1 MNSRIDDQVR
11 PAAIEEWLQHYRVDS
26 SVFASPTVSLM
37 AHGTAL
43 ERHTNNAQGQLL
55 DDARTLLS
63 QAAQQGLDAPLLVGV
78 IPFNPSR
85 EAYLRVPKE
94 YRRDPVL
101 LRPVQRPPLA
111 KSGNS
116 IASQSLL
123 PDGEGY
129 EDSVSR
135 ILATMREQN
144 ISKTVMARTVTIT
157 LNEALDRRTVLS
169 NMLHSNPAGYTYA
182 LPLPS
187 GPAHDPDLFFGAS
200 PELLVRRQGNLVTV
214 NPLAGTAPR
223 FADPQ
228 RDQASAETLMAS
240 SKDLRE
246 HAYVIQDVVRIL
258 SQFCDSMEVPDGPS
272 LTSTANL
279 WHLSTRISG
288 RLRDPSVTSL
298 ELALA
303 MHPTPAVCGLPTQP
317 AMQAIEATEVFDRGY
332 FAGAIGW
339 NDHEGNGEW
348 AVAIRCGHYTQQ
360 GLTLSA
366 GAGIVDDS
374 VPTLERQETGNKL
387 MTLINSLGLAQDI
400 TL

>member
-11 PAAIEEWLQHYRVDS
+11 HCTIEEWLTFYQADS
-26 SVFASPTVSLM
+26 SVFASPTISLM

-43 ERHTNNAQGQLL
+43 ERHTSNAQGQLL
-55 DDARTLLS
+55 ADAQTLLA
-63 QAAQQGLDAPLLVGV
+63 QAAQQGLDAPLLLGV
-78 IPFNPSR
+78 IPFNPAR
-85 EAYLRVPKE
+85 QAYLRVPKD

-111 KSGNS
+111 TSGNT

-123 PDGEGY
+123 PDGKGY
-129 EDSVSR
+129 EQSVTR
-135 ILATMREQN
+135 ILAAMRAQN
-144 ISKTVMARTVTIT
+144 ISKTVMARTVTIQ
-157 LNEALDRRTVLS
+157 LNEALDRQTVLS

-182 LPLPS
+182 LPLP
-187 GPAHDPDLFFGAS
+187 GGQENDPDLFFGAS
-200 PELLVRRQGNLVTV
+200 PELLVRRQGDLVTV

-228 RDQASAETLMAS
+228 RDQASAEGLMAS

-246 HAYVIQDVVRIL
+246 HAYVIEDVVRIL
-258 SQFCDSMEVPDGPS
+258 SQFCDDMEVPEGPS

-303 MHPTPAVCGLPTQP
+303 MHPTPAVCGLPTQA
-317 AMQAIEATEVFDRGY
+317 AMQAIEATEVFERGY

-339 NDHEGNGEW
+339 SDHEGNGEW

-366 GAGIVDDS
+366 GAGIVDGS
-374 VPTLERQETGNKL
+374 VPASERQETGNKL
-387 MTLINSLGLAQDI
+387 MTLINSLGLAQNI